1 MVEAVSHQSSQ
12 TESPGPEMLPSLH
25 SLMIWDNPWV
35 YGVHVIC
42 RGQPQMSH
50 LTRIATLP
58 PWVGE
63 GRQHQTTCSNVT
75 IATRAYTGSSLNRAR
90 PCGVAMAW
98 ACIDRYFVMEI
109 ASCMLYWACTLGSGC
124 TLTGLLHGFEPQGL
138 ELRGK
143 IPSK

>member
-1 MVEAVSHQSSQ
+1 
-12 TESPGPEMLPSLH
+12 
-25 SLMIWDNPWV
+25 
-35 YGVHVIC
+35 
-42 RGQPQMSH
+42 MSH
-50 LTRIATLP
+50 LTRIATLL

-90 PCGVAMAW
+90 SCGVAMAW
-98 ACIDRYFVMEI
+98 ACIDRSFVMEI
-109 ASCMLYWACTLGSGC
+109 ASCMLYWACMLGSGC
-124 TLTGLLHGFEPQGL
+124 TLTGLLHGFEPQSL